1 MALREKIKEKEGKIP
16 FLMHEMLTNWS
27 FSLVTSLS
35 ISNYSASQKC
45 HKTNLEWERKR
56 EIRREE
62 TTNNKGFPG
71 QEKYDVPI

>member
-45 HKTNLEWERKR
+45 HKTNLE
-56 EIRREE
+56 
-62 TTNNKGFPG
+62 
-71 QEKYDVPI
+71 